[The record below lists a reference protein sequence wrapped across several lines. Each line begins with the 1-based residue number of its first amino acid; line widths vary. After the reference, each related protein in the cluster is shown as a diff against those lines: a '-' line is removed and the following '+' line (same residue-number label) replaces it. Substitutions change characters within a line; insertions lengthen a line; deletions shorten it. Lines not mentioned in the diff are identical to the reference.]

1 MPDHL
6 HVYAGTAGHSAW
18 FSEDGGRQ
26 WVHPNSHSG
35 MYLEARVW
43 SFASHPAE
51 PETLWAGTDM
61 GLFKWHEPSARWA
74 SVALPSPNPSDVW
87 VVAVHPADPKILWI
101 GTRPAG
107 CMVSQDGG
115 QTWRSVSVPGLQSF
129 STINMGATRV
139 TQIAFDPLDPQAV
152 WMTVEIG
159 GIFFSPDG
167 GTTWQARDQGLVS
180 CDVHGIALVDVP
192 QPGTSASATQRLM
205 YATTNR
211 GLHVSTDRGEH
222 WSFVKLDSPWQYTRS
237 IVQRADH
244 TGVMFLTNG
253 NGPPGEDGKL
263 LISTDH
269 GQHWQPVDLPGR
281 INSTVWTVATHPS
294 NPQQIFTCTNLGQVF
309 ESTDGGHHWQRLHHE
324 FGELRA
330 LHWRPLP
337 AGIRQQAHSI
347 TQRPLP

>member
-1 MPDHL
+1 M
-6 HVYAGTAGHSAW
+6 
-18 FSEDGGRQ
+18 
-26 WVHPNSHSG
+26 HPNSHSG

-43 SFASHPAE
+43 SFASHPSE

-61 GLFKWHEPSARWA
+61 GLYKWHEPSARWA
-74 SVALPSPNPSDVW
+74 SVALPSPNPSDIW
-87 VVAVHPADPKILWI
+87 VVAVHPEDPKILWI

-107 CMVSQDGG
+107 CMMSPDGG
-115 QTWRSVSVPGLQSF
+115 QTWRTINVPGLQSF

-167 GTTWQARDQGLVS
+167 GTTWHPRDQGLVS

-192 QPGTSASATQRLM
+192 QLGSLGTTQRLM

-237 IVQRADH
+237 IVQRADQ

-253 NGPPGEDGKL
+253 NGPPGDDGKL

-294 NPQQIFTCTNLGQVF
+294 NPHQLFTCTNLGQVF

-330 LHWRPLP
+330 MH
-337 AGIRQQAHSI
+337 
-347 TQRPLP
+347 

>member
-43 SFASHPAE
+43 SFASHPSE

-61 GLFKWHEPSARWA
+61 GLYKWHEPSARWA
-74 SVALPSPNPSDVW
+74 SVALPSPNPSDIW
-87 VVAVHPADPKILWI
+87 VVAVHPEDPKILWI

-107 CMVSQDGG
+107 CMMSPDGG
-115 QTWRSVSVPGLQSF
+115 QTWRTINVPGLQSF

-167 GTTWQARDQGLVS
+167 GTTWHPRDQGLVS

-192 QPGTSASATQRLM
+192 QLGSLGTTQRLM

-211 GLHVSTDRGEH
+211 
-222 WSFVKLDSPWQYTRS
+222 YTRS

-253 NGPPGEDGKL
+253 NGPPGDDGKL

-269 GQHWQPVDLPGR
+269 GQHWQAVDLPGR
-281 INSTVWTVATHPS
+281 INSTVWTVATHHS
-294 NPQQIFTCTNLGQVF
+294 NPQQLFTCTNLGQVF

-347 TQRPLP
+347 TQRPPP

>member
-43 SFASHPAE
+43 SFASHPSE

-61 GLFKWHEPSARWA
+61 GLFKWHEPTARWT

-115 QTWRSVSVPGLQSF
+115 NTWRTISVPGLQSF

-167 GTTWQARDQGLVS
+167 GTTWHARDQGLVS

-211 GLHVSTDRGEH
+211 GLHVSTDHGEH

-253 NGPPGEDGKL
+253 NGPPGDDGKL

-294 NPQQIFTCTNLGQVF
+294 NPHQLFTCTNLGQVF
-309 ESTDGGHHWQRLHHE
+309 ESTDGGHHWHRLHHE